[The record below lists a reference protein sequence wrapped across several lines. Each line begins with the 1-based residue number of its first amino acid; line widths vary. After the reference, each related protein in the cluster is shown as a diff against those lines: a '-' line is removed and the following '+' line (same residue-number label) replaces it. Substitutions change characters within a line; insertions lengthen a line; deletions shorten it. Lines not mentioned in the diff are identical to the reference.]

1 MFLIYVSLCVFP
13 VPCVAQ
19 NVDANLDC
27 ESGSVTVSWEPSLG
41 AIVYDVFAQGNAGY
55 ASTCNSTETTCT
67 FQDLLCGL
75 TYSITV
81 SASDDTCISGSSSA
95 VEISSCKIYLFFV
108 S

>member
-1 MFLIYVSLCVFP
+1 
-13 VPCVAQ
+13 
-19 NVDANLDC
+19 
-27 ESGSVTVSWEPSLG
+27 VTVSWEPSLG

-81 SASDDTCISGSSSA
+81 SASDDTCPCVAQQVEA
-95 VEISSCKIYLFFV
+95 VMVCSNDTGVV
-108 S
+108 SWEE